1 MTTRIRHA
9 YNAFLPAPEVNFAMR
24 RTNGQ
29 AAEKIAEVVEI
40 PDRRRLHAPE
50 ETARERLLWELRA
63 DAAKDPK
70 GYVTSWEVRGGGE

>member
-1 MTTRIRHA
+1 M
-9 YNAFLPAPEVNFAMR
+9 LLSPVPEVNFDMR
-24 RTNGQ
+24 TTNGQ

-40 PDRRRLHAPE
+40 TDPRRLHAPG

-63 DAAKDPK
+63 DAAQDPK